1 MYGLNVHCFYFEIVF
16 NKKAVREMESTL
28 LQVGYKALAAKM
40 PTKRRKV
47 DTKCRAFNKTWTAKY
62 FISEVRDK
70 GVYLVC
76 GEQIAAFQDY
86 NLSRNYQS
94 KHAEKH

>member
-1 MYGLNVHCFYFEIVF
+1 MVF
-16 NKKAVREMESTL
+16 NKNAMRVTESTL
-28 LQVGYKALAAKM
+28 LQAGHKKTLAAKM